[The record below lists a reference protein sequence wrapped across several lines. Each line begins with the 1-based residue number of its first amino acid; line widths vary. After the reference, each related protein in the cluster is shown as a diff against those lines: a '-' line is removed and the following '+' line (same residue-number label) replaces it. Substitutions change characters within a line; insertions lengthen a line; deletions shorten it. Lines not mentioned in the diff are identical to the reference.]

1 MHGRTIALAVAAC
14 GWLVASLIAFVL
26 VVSLGFAGV
35 GLIGLLVWFVC
46 VRIELEKDAAVGS
59 GWTPHLIGSQHEAR
73 ERLSPEQRAAWREE
87 QSLGLQSTRFFK
99 HLGIGL
105 TLIGAAGFLYF
116 QLYLDG

>member
-1 MHGRTIALAVAAC
+1 MHGRTIALAVAVL
-14 GWLVASLIAFVL
+14 GWLIASLTAFAL
-26 VVSLGFAGV
+26 VAQFGFFAI
-35 GLIGLLVWFVC
+35 GLIGLLLWFIC

-73 ERLSPEQRAAWREE
+73 EHLSPEQRAAWREE

-105 TLIGAAGFLYF
+105 TAIGATGFAWF
-116 QLYLDG
+116 QL

>member
-26 VVSLGFAGV
+26 VASFGFFAI
-35 GLIGLLVWFVC
+35 GLIGLLMSFIC

-59 GWTPHLIGSQHEAR
+59 GWAHHLIDSQHKAR
-73 ERLSPEQRAAWREE
+73 ERMSGDERASWRHE
-87 QSLGLQSTRFFK
+87 QSLALQSTRFFK
-99 HLGIGL
+99 NLGMAL

-116 QLYLDG
+116 QLS